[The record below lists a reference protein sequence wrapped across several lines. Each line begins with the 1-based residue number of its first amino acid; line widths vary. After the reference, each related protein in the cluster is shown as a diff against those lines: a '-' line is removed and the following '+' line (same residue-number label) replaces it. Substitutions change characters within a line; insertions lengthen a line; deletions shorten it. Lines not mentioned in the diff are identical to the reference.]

1 MKTITEKDV
10 RYIASLSRICL
21 RDEEMDGL
29 TKNLEDILRYIAK
42 LEKLDTSKVQPTS
55 HVLAL
60 HNVFREDQVKPSLGQ
75 KEALKIAVEQDKGSF
90 KVPKVIE

>member
-10 RYIASLSRICL
+10 RYIASLSRIHL
-21 RDEEMDGL
+21 RDEEIHGL
-29 TKNLEDILRYIAK
+29 TKDLEGILRHIAN

-75 KEALKIAVEQDKGSF
+75 KEALKIAVEQAKGSF
-90 KVPKVIE
+90 KVPRVIE

>member
-10 RYIASLSRICL
+10 RYIASLSRIHL
-21 RDEEMDGL
+21 RDEEIENL
-29 TKNLEDILRYIAK
+29 TKDLEGILRHVAS
-42 LEKLDTSKVQPTS
+42 LEKLDVSSVQPTS

-60 HNVFREDQVKPSLGQ
+60 HNVFREDQIKPSLGQ
-75 KEALKIAVEQDKGSF
+75 KKALMIAVEQAKGSF